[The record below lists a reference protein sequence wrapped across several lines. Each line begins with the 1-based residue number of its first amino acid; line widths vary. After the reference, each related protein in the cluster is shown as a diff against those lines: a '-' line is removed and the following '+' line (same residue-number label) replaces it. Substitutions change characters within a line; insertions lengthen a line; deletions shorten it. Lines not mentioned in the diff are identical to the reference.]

1 MVFNHGVNR
10 MTKNSTGMF
19 RANGFYTGG
28 LTTIKPKSSRT
39 IYYDQIEGDLAHCSV
54 FDLKNT
60 ALVQNE
66 SVINGG
72 MYKLLRFGKVTFL
85 DHKTTK
91 QAATESS

>member
-1 MVFNHGVNR
+1 
-10 MTKNSTGMF
+10 MTKNSTEWF

-39 IYYDQIEGDLAHCSV
+39 IYYDLIEGDLAHCSV

-60 ALVQNE
+60 ALVRDE
-66 SVINGG
+66 TVINGG
-72 MYKLLRFGKVTFL
+72 IYKLLRFGKVIFL